1 MNDKVLEQLRKLW
14 DDNGEVED
22 VNPKSTHKKYWSCSR
37 CHQQYQATVHTMIVA
52 YKKTGWAC
60 PSCSGR
66 IVVKG
71 YNDLATTDPDIAKWL
86 DPSVDGSS
94 IPCGKRTD
102 LPFTC
107 ENGHHYRA
115 TIRQM
120 RKGVHCPV
128 CKAGGVVADH
138 EDLML
143 DWDPDNEVDP
153 STTTCGSPR
162 IVEWICHDCG
172 NRWTSSIYN
181 RAHRGAGCPECVRK
195 RMSTTTRM
203 RYAKAKPFSDC
214 PESRFWDDEK
224 NTIPLSMQS
233 AGSPDMRWFTCENG
247 HSFQQEV
254 RDVVK
259 RGLVCKYCIEA
270 TPVDDPISDHED
282 LMAYWNDD
290 DHDPKRTSTNMSMK
304 LKWKCPACGSLF
316 QSRVRP
322 LVGFLAKGRKA
333 CPVCD
338 FRTMVPGVNDLA
350 TTRPDLASELVDPS
364 KASTVTER
372 SDDKLE
378 WYCMTN
384 TDHGPYTTT
393 PRQRVNGVGCKT
405 CTALRRAKAKR
416 EKELQTAPL
425 PGWIREYSDEQSRK
439 TIDRNRLTPGDCRTI
454 ITITYPDCGHDR
466 STSVYNLLR
475 SPSCPICAC
484 GQKTSAGQEAVFEY
498 VKSIM
503 PDNER
508 DTVKYNYRISDED
521 RREVDIFVGSRNLA
535 IEYNGLY
542 WHDENHVGK
551 DAAHDKWK
559 TCMDNGI
566 RLLTIWED
574 DWLLKRPIVED
585 MIRTKLG
592 LADGRRTYARSCS
605 VEFCPSSDLKGF
617 LDSHHIQGAARG
629 SVCSRLVNADGGT
642 VAALV
647 CSLSNKGKRMTIDRY
662 ASDGMVPG
670 GFSRLL
676 KHTID
681 RVEPDEVVTF
691 SDNAC
696 SDGDLYKATGFRM
709 DSELPPDYMYVIDN
723 VRHHKFGFRKRRFM
737 TDPNLK
743 YDPTMTESE
752 LAMLNGLVRIYD
764 VGKKK
769 WILRVGH

>member
-1 MNDKVLEQLRKLW
+1 MNDEVLEQLRKLW

-37 CHQQYQATVHTMIVA
+37 CHQQYQATVHTMIVT

-162 IVEWICHDCG
+162 IVKWICHDCG

-181 RAHRGAGCPECVRK
+181 RTHRGAGCPECVKK
-195 RMSTTTRM
+195 RMSTTTRL

-224 NTIPLSMQS
+224 NTISLSMQS

-259 RGLVCKYCIEA
+259 RGIICKHCQKELI
-270 TPVDDPISDHED
+270 DDPVSSHAD
-282 LMAYWNDD
+282 LMSYWNDK
-290 DHDPKRTSTNMSMK
+290 HDPTATSTDMTVK
-304 LKWKCPACGSLF
+304 LEWLCPVCGSNF
-316 QSRVRP
+316 KSRP
-322 LVGFLAKGRKA
+322 KTLVNLLARGRKA

-338 FRTMVPGVNDLA
+338 YRTLVPGVNDLA
-350 TTRPDLASELVDPS
+350 TTRPDLAAELIDPA
-364 KASTVTER
+364 KAKTVTER

-378 WYCMTN
+378 WKCMTN
-384 TDHGPYTTT
+384 PDHPPYTTT
-393 PRQRVNGVGCKT
+393 PRQRVNGVNCKT
-405 CTALRRAKAKR
+405 CTALRRAAENNRTRLRKGQSDPIPDWIMDYAIPEDRKR
-416 EKELQTAPL
+416 MV
-425 PGWIREYSDEQSRK
+425 
-439 TIDRNRLTPGDCRTI
+439 DRGMSAGSSETVTI
-454 ITITYPDCGHDR
+454 IYPDCGHER
-466 STSVYNLLR
+466 STTICNMGR
-475 SPSCPICAC
+475 SPKCPICAYGMHMSK
-484 GQKTSAGQEAVFEY
+484 GQDELTEWLRSVLGHDAVQSNKSGLLDGRKELDIYIPSMKT
-498 VKSIM
+498 
-503 PDNER
+503 
-508 DTVKYNYRISDED
+508 
-521 RREVDIFVGSRNLA
+521 A

-542 WHDENHVGK
+542 WHNEDNVGK
-551 DAAHDKWK
+551 SATYDKWK
-559 TCMDNGI
+559 ACKDKGI
-566 RLLTIWED
+566 RLLTIWDD
-574 DWLLKRPIVED
+574 DWNYRKDLVKRTVKSILLGPTGNHDSFKSYVHPSEALARAFMDRNHLGRYKDAPYRIAVVGWD
-585 MIRTKLG
+585 HRFLAMMIGSMDDHTGTFTISAYADVYGDGWFLATLLDKARTDVKPQKMR
-592 LADGRRTYARSCS
+592 ADLDHCLYDGAELNRFGFIDYAEKEPEFFLTDGNHMVRHYDSDSMDGFYRVYDAGRTTM
-605 VEFCPSSDLKGF
+605 VLP
-617 LDSHHIQGAARG
+617 
-629 SVCSRLVNADGGT
+629 NAD
-642 VAALV
+642 
-647 CSLSNKGKRMTIDRY
+647 K
-662 ASDGMVPG
+662 
-670 GFSRLL
+670 
-676 KHTID
+676 
-681 RVEPDEVVTF
+681 
-691 SDNAC
+691 
-696 SDGDLYKATGFRM
+696 
-709 DSELPPDYMYVIDN
+709 
-723 VRHHKFGFRKRRFM
+723 
-737 TDPNLK
+737 
-743 YDPTMTESE
+743 
-752 LAMLNGLVRIYD
+752 
-764 VGKKK
+764 
-769 WILRVGH
+769 